1 SKQSIKGSGYLEFT
15 AAVENRLRFVGLADA
30 NNNTTAADIDFG
42 LSLHGTTVEVRENGI
57 YRWDRS
63 FKAGDTFRISVEN
76 GKVKY
81 AHNGTV
87 FYTSGK
93 IPGSALRADTALYAA
108 GSSIVNAKIATSAIT
123 WES

>member
-1 SKQSIKGSGYLEFT
+1 
-15 AAVENRLRFVGLADA
+15 
-30 NNNTTAADIDFG
+30 
-42 LSLHGTTVEVRENGI
+42 VEVRENGI

-123 WES
+123 WESLVNVTESGGTLRKVSGCDGCPDAGALSAERVTNGFAEFT